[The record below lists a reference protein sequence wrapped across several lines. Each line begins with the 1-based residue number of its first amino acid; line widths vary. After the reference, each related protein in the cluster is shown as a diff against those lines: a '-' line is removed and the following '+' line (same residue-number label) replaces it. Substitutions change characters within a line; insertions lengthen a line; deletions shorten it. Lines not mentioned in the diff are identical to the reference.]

1 MDSDTLKAVSLIQQ
15 IQTEKNNKITVES
28 IKETID
34 YLKKSS
40 LFSYLDNVDVLK
52 VFEELIIR
60 NKEFIDVAQSLENK
74 KEHNEWL
81 CSERKKNWRYW
92 RRYKES
98 LEENLG
104 IKVTDSV
111 DENTDKI
118 LSNLEDPEIT
128 DCAWDRR
135 GLVVGQVQS
144 GKTANYT
151 GLICKA
157 ADAGYKIIIV
167 LAGMTNS
174 LRVQTQIRIE
184 EGFLGR
190 NTEAKGDNK
199 LI

>member
-81 CSERKKNWRYW
+81 CSERKKIGDIG
-92 RRYKES
+92 ED
-98 LEENLG
+98 
-104 IKVTDSV
+104 IKSRWK
-111 DENTDKI
+111 KI
-118 LSNLEDPEIT
+118 
-128 DCAWDRR
+128 
-135 GLVVGQVQS
+135 
-144 GKTANYT
+144 
-151 GLICKA
+151 
-157 ADAGYKIIIV
+157 
-167 LAGMTNS
+167 
-174 LRVQTQIRIE
+174 
-184 EGFLGR
+184 
-190 NTEAKGDNK
+190 
-199 LI
+199 